1 MITMRG
7 RRFVEAAL
15 LFVLAL
21 AIRLAHGFAIRGEPV
36 FDIPLVDEALYWRDA
51 VGLASGAAWD
61 PVLYRPPLLSA
72 LLAACVRVFGES
84 AASAR
89 FALLVL
95 SALAAPLTML
105 LALRIV
111 GRGRA
116 ILAGALVAL
125 YAPAAFYGAT
135 LLPAST
141 VLLLDLLALLALLFA
156 EESRKRP
163 LFLLAGV
170 LVGLS
175 ALAWPAVLVLLPAL
189 LVRYR
194 RDLRAFGLVAA
205 GAALAVS
212 PAFLHNLRG
221 GDVVLISSNGGVNFY
236 MGNHS
241 GADGWSARA
250 PDLPNEPGEARRAAV
265 EIAERAQ
272 GRPLRPSEV
281 SGYWFRRGL
290 AWIASSPGSASMLL
304 IRKCYVL
311 INDRDIS
318 DNIDFAAV
326 EEESLPLRLA
336 PIRFG
341 LLFALA
347 LPGLVILR
355 RTRGGRLLLLYGL
368 ILGLAI
374 VAFFVVGRFRLPLL
388 PLLAIGA
395 SAGLASLGES
405 LRRRPARAAGSL
417 LLVALALLVS
427 RSALLGIDE
436 DRTWHYHYL
445 RGDAFYRTGK
455 IDEATRAFEEAVRRN
470 DRVPLAK
477 NALGYLYAERG
488 VALDRAERLVREAIA
503 LEPGRRRFYLDS
515 LGLVLLRQGRL
526 AEASRAL
533 EEAIP
538 LFASEETASKAEA
551 LGHLADVREAEGRAA
566 EADSLRAE
574 AGRLGAR

>member
-15 LFVLAL
+15 LFLFAL
-21 AIRLAHGFAIRGEPV
+21 AVRLAHGLAIRGEPV

-51 VGLASGAAWD
+51 LNLASGAAWD
-61 PVLYRPPLLSA
+61 PVLYRPPLLAA
-72 LLAACVRVFGES
+72 LLAACVRVLGES
-84 AASAR
+84 APAAR
-89 FALLVL
+89 MALLVL

-105 LALRIV
+105 LADRIV

-116 ILAGALVAL
+116 RLAGVLVAL
-125 YAPAAFYGAT
+125 YAPAVFYAGE

-141 VLLLDLLALLALLFA
+141 VLLLNTCALLLILVAEEKRRRSLFA
-156 EESRKRP
+156 A
-163 LFLLAGV
+163 AGV
-170 LVGLS
+170 LIGLS
-175 ALAWPAVLVLLPAL
+175 ALGWPAVLVLLPAL
-189 LVRYR
+189 LVHYR

-212 PAFLHNLRG
+212 PAFFHNLRG
-221 GDVVLISSNGGVNFY
+221 GDLVLISSNGGVNFY
-236 MGNHS
+236 VGNHA

-250 PDLPNEPGEARRAAV
+250 PDLPNEPIEARRVAV
-265 EIAERAQ
+265 EIAERAE

-281 SGYWFRRGL
+281 SGYWFGRGL
-290 AWIASSPGSASMLL
+290 EWMISSPGSASMLL
-304 IRKCYVL
+304 IRKGYVL

-326 EEESLPLRLA
+326 EEESLPLRLT

-347 LPGLVILR
+347 IPGFVALR

-374 VAFFVVGRFRLPLL
+374 AAFFVVGRFRLPLL

-395 SAGLASLGES
+395 SAGLASLAEG
-405 LRRRPARAAGSL
+405 LRKRPARAAGSL
-417 LLVALALLVS
+417 LFVVAALLVS
-427 RSALLGIDE
+427 RSALFGIDE

-445 RGDAFYRTGK
+445 RGYAFLEKGRTE
-455 IDEATRAFEEAVRRN
+455 EATRAFEEMIRRN
-470 DRVPLAK
+470 DGVPLAK
-477 NALGYLYAERG
+477 NALGYLYALQG
-488 VALDRAERLVREAIA
+488 IHLDRAERLIRDAIV
-503 LEPGRRRFYLDS
+503 LDPGRKRFFLDS

-526 AEASRAL
+526 AEASRAF

-538 LFASEETASKAEA
+538 LYAWDETLSKAEA
-551 LGHLADVREAEGRAA
+551 LGHLADVREAEGRGA

-574 AGRLGAR
+574 AGRLRPR